1 MRKSNS
7 IRKKRLHKP
16 YRLRDEV
23 IQWKSIPLCESYF
36 AKIHRVARLTSADS
50 ICSNLTE
57 K

>member
-1 MRKSNS
+1 MRKGNR
-7 IRKKRLHKP
+7 IRKKSLHKP

-36 AKIHRVARLTSADS
+36 AKIHRVDRLTGADS
-50 ICSNLTE
+50 IHSNLTE